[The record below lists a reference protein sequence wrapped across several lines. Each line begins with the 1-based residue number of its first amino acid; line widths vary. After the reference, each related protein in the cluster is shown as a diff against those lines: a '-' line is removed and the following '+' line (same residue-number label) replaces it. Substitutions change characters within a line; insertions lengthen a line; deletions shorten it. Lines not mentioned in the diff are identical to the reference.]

1 MPLRS
6 PNTPRKPRILLV
18 PPPELP
24 VPAVQGGAVETL
36 VTHLIREN
44 KREGKLDLLCAS
56 IPDPEAAAQAV
67 GKSHEG
73 EQPYRHPVQVGE
85 HLRKG
90 NTQRHT
96 AEHHRRHVS
105 AQEAIQAAERFQIRS
120 PLF

>member
-1 MPLRS
+1 MEQAENHRHRQRVADHLRQ
-6 PNTPRKPRILLV
+6 L
-18 PPPELP
+18 
-24 VPAVQGGAVETL
+24 
-36 VTHLIREN
+36 
-44 KREGKLDLLCAS
+44 
-56 IPDPEAAAQAV
+56 PEAAAQAV